1 MAALGLYQ
9 VIYWRPGA
17 EDDVVFSEE
26 HDDKYEAY
34 DRLVQISRNSPDM
47 VGFVFSAAR
56 NKRIMSIGVGLD

>member
-1 MAALGLYQ
+1 MPLFE
-9 VIYWRPGA
+9 VVYWRPA
-17 EDDVVFSEE
+17 ADDDVVFSEG

-47 VGFVFSAAR
+47 VGFVFSTAR